1 MLRDVAN
8 PPVAPARVLEVKPC
22 AECCR
27 YEMKLQKMREAYELL
42 VDAIAAADRTKPRR

>member
-42 VDAIAAADRTKPRR
+42 TQAVAASDNERRRK